1 MAAPAQAPGLEPG
14 RVAEIVVARGDAGP
28 GRRASGYLVGDR
40 WVLTA
45 GHAVSATD
53 ADAVTVRFNA
63 DLPTQWSAPARVPLL
78 AGSADVALLEIT
90 GPTPHA
96 PVAPPRYG
104 PVPDGDLVLRCSAMG
119 FPRFKLRDG
128 SALRHP
134 RPESVRGRYRDSCHA
149 TGTISVLSNRREGTL
164 EFVVAPPDPDPD
176 PARSPWEG
184 MSGAAVWHSGA
195 LIGLV
200 RAHHRS
206 DGPGRLAV
214 ARVDQWFDLLTDE
227 ELDLLRRAGGFP
239 AGRDALARQ
248 PVPPP
253 SGEVRLAGLPDT
265 VSLRELDGLVTALT
279 ALPVVRDRTR
289 LDLVLQNVNPAV
301 AANSPRDATL
311 RVDVFGI
318 VRTCLRYPGA
328 LDELLDSVRLL
339 EGETTARARLDREAA
354 ELARRQG
361 LDGGPAAVSPT
372 PTGADG

>member
-1 MAAPAQAPGLEPG
+1 MATPARAPGLDPG
-14 RVAEIVVARGDAGP
+14 RVAEVIVTRADGGP

-45 GHAVSATD
+45 AHAVSATD
-53 ADAVTVRFNA
+53 TGTVTVRLNA
-63 DLPTQWSAPARVPLL
+63 DLPTQWSAPARIPLL
-78 AGSADVALLEIT
+78 AEAADVALLEVT
-90 GPTPHA
+90 GLTPHG
-96 PVAPPRYG
+96 PVTPPRYG
-104 PVPDGDLVLRCSAMG
+104 PVPDSDLVLRCSAMG

-128 SALRHP
+128 SPRQHP
-134 RPESVRGRYRDSCHA
+134 QSEAARGRYRDSCHA
-149 TGTISVLSNRREGTL
+149 TGTVSVLSNRREGTL

-184 MSGAAVWHSGA
+184 MSGAAVWHTGA

-214 ARVDQWFDLLTDE
+214 GRVDQWFDLLTVE
-227 ELDLLRRAGGFP
+227 ELELLRRTGGFP
-239 AGRDALARQ
+239 AERDALTGN
-248 PVPPP
+248 PIPSP
-253 SGEVRLAGLPDT
+253 SGEVRLTGLSDT

-289 LDLVLQNVNPAV
+289 LDLVLQNVNPLV

-318 VRTCLRYPGA
+318 VRTCLRYPGT

-339 EGETTARARLDREAA
+339 EGETTARARLDREAV

-361 LDGGPAAVSPT
+361 LDGGPAAVSST
-372 PTGADG
+372 PTGAD